1 MERRRQRP
9 HQSMTGRSG
18 YGRRWMAIFT
28 KHSRPRERRQPEMG
42 FDKVEQIAEVH
53 TTVDGTLYEPL
64 VLLSER
70 TRLDSERIV
79 WGHSPPTL
87 L

>member
-1 MERRRQRP
+1 MAGRRQRP
-9 HQSMTGRSG
+9 HQSMTGRSV
-18 YGRRWMAIFT
+18 YGRGWIAIFT
-28 KHSRPRERRQPEMG
+28 KHSPLRERRQPETG
-42 FDKVEQIAEVH
+42 FDKAEQIAGVH

-70 TRLDSERIV
+70 TRLDSERII